1 MSTSQSRKPKGTPT
15 GGQFAE
21 KAHPESTVTVRLS
34 RTPPDDFTA
43 DGVEAVAAELAPLT
57 QYGPN
62 YDRGVASALAD
73 ARLFLGRGELEAAIH
88 FAQLARCRA
97 GLISWDEFVAL
108 DPHRDGPRPTDA
120 ALLDA
125 KVRSLKPGDVVTG
138 AEAVRVMRAMPGYAV
153 ALVEFDAL
161 PGRAMRMMA
170 RDLPKPTGLIERRF
184 TNLDTGTEYFVE
196 HDDARIQRATIT
208 SMPNSR

>member
-1 MSTSQSRKPKGTPT
+1 MSTSQPRKPRGTPI

-21 KAHPESTVTVRLS
+21 KSHPESTVTVGLS

-138 AEAVRVMRAMPGYAV
+138 AEAVRVMRAGMC
-153 ALVEFDAL
+153 
-161 PGRAMRMMA
+161 
-170 RDLPKPTGLIERRF
+170 
-184 TNLDTGTEYFVE
+184 
-196 HDDARIQRATIT
+196 QRAE
-208 SMPNSR
+208 